1 MSCNNFCKSTL
12 TAYTNTTTTVIA
24 GGAIPFTSTYKN
36 TGSSISYVNGST
48 TVNLRSKGLYQV
60 FFSVTGTATGETAGN
75 ITVTLYRNG
84 VAVPSTIT
92 SSTSTSTTDFVNL
105 ENSTIIEVDEN
116 CPCSNSGLSQI
127 PLTLVST
134 GEAVV
139 SNASITVVKLA

>member
-12 TAYTNTTTTVIA
+12 TAYSNTTATVTA
-24 GGAIPFTSTYKN
+24 GGVIPFTSTYKN
-36 TGSSISYVNGST
+36 TGRSISYVNGST
-48 TVNLRSKGLYQV
+48 TINLRSKGLYQV
-60 FFSVTGTATGETAGN
+60 FFSVTGTVTGATAGN

-92 SSTSTSTTDFVNL
+92 SSTSTSATDFVNL
-105 ENSTIIEVDEN
+105 ANSTIIEVDEN

-134 GEAVV
+134 EAAVI
-139 SNASITVVKLA
+139 SNVSITVVKLA